1 MFLRGRPYIGL
12 SGDMIL
18 GAIGDASPYV
28 LQILVQVVLRIS

>member
-18 GAIGDASPYV
+18 GAIGDASPRATPIV
-28 LQILVQVVLRIS
+28 I